1 MGHEPCFG
9 PLFQGLRWTG
19 PVRPCED
26 LAQPSPRGVWSR
38 SGKFEK
44 KRSAVALRLDW
55 EGGGP
60 RRTVATHRSVCGG
73 WGMVRLRGGGWLDAT
88 SPGACARGSEGGVSL
103 QCKNFYSFKACIWTF
118 LRLKS
123 RCFSLVRLMT
133 PRDWAPC
140 RCKIINWVYV
150 FLR

>member
-1 MGHEPCFG
+1 M
-9 PLFQGLRWTG
+9 
-19 PVRPCED
+19 RPCED
-26 LAQPSPRGVWSR
+26 LAQPSPRVVWSR

-73 WGMVRLRGGGWLDAT
+73 WGMVKLRGGGWLDAT

-103 QCKNFYSFKACIWTF
+103 QCKNFIPSK
-118 LRLKS
+118 
-123 RCFSLVRLMT
+123 
-133 PRDWAPC
+133 P
-140 RCKIINWVYV
+140 V
-150 FLR
+150 FGPF